1 MQLRPAGA
9 SRFFS
14 AALSFTALAVFSPG
28 ASAQQLLITTD
39 TGTQGAGGNQLEVAY
54 HRERTRT
61 DGETERLRAFDVTY
75 TYGLTETLDA
85 YAGVTHARL
94 RVEGDRASGFGNTTI
109 GVKWRF
115 FENEASGTSLAIN
128 PEIALPVG
136 SQRERDG
143 LGTGRASGSL
153 TLVLS
158 QELPFGSLHFNAGVG
173 RERYRHDD
181 DATIRSF
188 SVAPIWEISER
199 WKVAFDMGVDLSRSG
214 GGTVR
219 SKFAEITAVYAPGKD
234 YELSIAFTRT
244 TDDEHPRSRT
254 NAVAAGVIWWF

>member
-1 MQLRPAGA
+1 M
-9 SRFFS
+9 
-14 AALSFTALAVFSPG
+14 SFTALAAFSAD

-54 HRERTRT
+54 HRERART
-61 DGETERLRAFDVTY
+61 DGETGRLHAFDLTY
-75 TYGLTETLDA
+75 THGLTETVDV
-85 YAGVTHARL
+85 YAGMTHARL
-94 RVEGDRASGFGNTTI
+94 RVEGERASGLGNTTI
-109 GVKWRF
+109 GAKWRF

-136 SQRERDG
+136 SQREREG

-153 TLVLS
+153 TLVFS
-158 QELPFGSLHFNAGVG
+158 QDLPFGSLHFNAGVG
-173 RERYRHDD
+173 RERYRHDE

-188 SVAPIWEISER
+188 SVAPVWEISER
-199 WKVAFDMGVDLSRSG
+199 WKLAFDMGVDLSRSG
-214 GGTVR
+214 GDTVR

-244 TDDEHPRSRT
+244 TDDEHPRSRANT
-254 NAVAAGVIWWF
+254 VAAGVSWWF